1 MTTEPRAQGGRAG
14 LTEELRQ
21 RAIEVRLRDLQ
32 MVYGAGLGHIGGEF
46 SATDILV
53 TLFFGGVLR
62 YDPEHPDDPDR
73 DRFVLSKGHSA
84 AALYTTLAMA
94 GYFAESELE
103 TFLQPLSRLNGH
115 PDRNKVPGVETNTG
129 PLGHGFPVA
138 VGIALSG
145 QMDGAERRTFVL
157 TGDGELQEGSM
168 WEAAMA
174 AGHFGLDKLVCI
186 VDRNRLQQGDRTE
199 TTMGLDPLP
208 DKFTAFGWAVREVD
222 GHDLSALLEAFTDL
236 PFETGRP
243 NCVIANTTKGKGV
256 SFIEDSAPW
265 HHRIPTAAEYEQ
277 AVAELEA
284 SRA

>member
-1 MTTEPRAQGGRAG
+1 MRTDEVSGAAAATTVEA
-14 LTEELRQ
+14 LRQ
-21 RAIEVRLRDLQ
+21 RAIDVRLRDLE
-32 MVYGAGLGHIGGEF
+32 MIKRAGLGHIGGEF

-53 TLFFGGVLR
+53 TLYFGGVLR
-62 YDPEHPDDPDR
+62 HDPSAPDDPDR

-84 AALYTTLAMA
+84 AALYTTLAKA
-94 GYFAESELE
+94 GYFDESELD
-103 TFLQPLSRLNGH
+103 TFLQPMSRLNGH

-145 QMDGAERRTFVL
+145 ALDGAARRTFVL

-174 AGHFGLDKLVCI
+174 AAHYELDKLVCI

-208 DKFTAFGWAVREVD
+208 PKFEAFGWAVREVD
-222 GHDLSALLEAFTDL
+222 GNDPAALLDVFSAI

-243 NCVIANTTKGKGV
+243 SCVIANTTKGKGV
-256 SFIEDSAPW
+256 SFIEDRKEW
-265 HHRIPTAAEYEQ
+265 HHRIPSDDEYER

>member
-1 MTTEPRAQGGRAG
+1 MTTDPTAQGGTAG
-14 LTEELRQ
+14 LAEELRQ

-46 SATDILV
+46 SAADILV

-94 GYFAESELE
+94 GYFAESELA

-145 QMDGAERRTFVL
+145 QMDGADRRTFVL